1 MPRRVLS
8 DEDLLRAILKMWR
21 CRGLP
26 FQRFEISHIAKTL
39 RAMSDAVLDAAP
51 SPLVE
56 DDRKSLTSRYRDRLR
71 AISELEK
78 AIKPFR
84 EREEHY
90 HSALRKVYDERVMA
104 LMAQTEIAS
113 DKAPVM
119 RNAIGALHGRASSS
133 SFDPTPDG
141 EPAVQK
147 FVDRQ
152 GRASV
157 MRRPDV
163 RLAFSALVSNAQGQ
177 TGRQSNSVRECP

>member
-26 FQRFEISHIAKTL
+26 FQRFEIAHIAKTL
-39 RAMSDAVLDAAP
+39 RAMSDAVLGAAP

-56 DDRKSLTSRYRDRLR
+56 DDDRKSLTSRYRDRLR

-84 EREEHY
+84 EREERY
-90 HSALRKVYDERVMA
+90 HSALRKAYDERVEG
-104 LMAQTEIAS
+104 LMVAS

-152 GRASV
+152 GGASV
-157 MRRPDV
+157 VRRPDV
-163 RLAFSALVSNAQGQ
+163 RLAFSGSVSNAQGQ
-177 TGRQSNSVRECP
+177 LGPPVNFGTECIR